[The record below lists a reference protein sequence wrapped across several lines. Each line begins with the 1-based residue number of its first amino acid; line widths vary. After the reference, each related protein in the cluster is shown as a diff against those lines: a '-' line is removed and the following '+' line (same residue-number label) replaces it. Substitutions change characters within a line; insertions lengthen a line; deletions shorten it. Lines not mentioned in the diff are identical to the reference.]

1 MLPADSRPGE
11 ITFPVTYVSDQEFV
25 VLARELTENYTEE
38 FKHIDIFR
46 DSNVTTY
53 EGPATCLRCH
63 DDIEIT
69 DAMTGEIKKTD
80 LMDNLTGSVHFRFFS
95 SRHPNVYGFNGELAD
110 DFDMGKINRPCPKP
124 GSFAMTAWAQLVVFK
139 NGDTLSEGCG
149 QCHIGGQYAAP
160 LGAMMPGYRTMDIE
174 KEAIDCLV
182 CHAAAYDM
190 NYKQVVVDD
199 NGRTRW
205 GQDRTML
212 AALSVTK
219 PTAPACL
226 RCHQHNMGGDIYIDM
241 DNPDY
246 HQSFLQLGYER
257 PRVRHPGSK
266 RGTPYNPSW
275 DVHAAAGMSCLD
287 CHISEGHRIA
297 RGTHTTTIMAN
308 DLPGV
313 EISCQRCH
321 NEKPH
326 ARNDETAEYLNIH
339 TGIIACQT
347 CHIPDLHPDNATRRD
362 FDSTEF
368 EKEQGIWIYN
378 DLVKENQ
385 PVKGISYV
393 WWNGD
398 ATFLGNPIGDNPN
411 GLNLYRFYQPDNI
424 WPEFVDFDYEKW
436 YETIMR
442 PIARNGRPSKLY
454 AMKIFNG
461 RQHIDLQN
469 MGPFGGMFLPYN
481 LPTYYTT
488 GDPDRAVKV
497 EMNHSMMR
505 QMYGLMFKFYML
517 DRFISYMDVSS
528 WNIASYEDAKNL
540 RKVEPRWLPQD
551 ASLEISHA
559 VRVDGALTCHNC
571 HSPSGIL
578 DFEALGYSDRDCVS
592 LRMERE

>member
-1 MLPADSRPGE
+1 VTKKTTILAITVVLIVCIYYYWSNLINLMLPADSRPGE

-219 PTAPACL
+219 PNRPPRPVCAVTSTIWAVIFISIWTIPITTRASY
-226 RCHQHNMGGDIYIDM
+226 NWVM
-241 DNPDY
+241 NVP
-246 HQSFLQLGYER
+246 GYVIPE
-257 PRVRHPGSK
+257 VSAVHLIIHPGTF
-266 RGTPYNPSW
+266 TPP
-275 DVHAAAGMSCLD
+275 
-287 CHISEGHRIA
+287 
-297 RGTHTTTIMAN
+297 
-308 DLPGV
+308 
-313 EISCQRCH
+313 
-321 NEKPH
+321 
-326 ARNDETAEYLNIH
+326 
-339 TGIIACQT
+339 
-347 CHIPDLHPDNATRRD
+347 
-362 FDSTEF
+362 
-368 EKEQGIWIYN
+368 
-378 DLVKENQ
+378 
-385 PVKGISYV
+385 
-393 WWNGD
+393 
-398 ATFLGNPIGDNPN
+398 
-411 GLNLYRFYQPDNI
+411 
-424 WPEFVDFDYEKW
+424 PE
-436 YETIMR
+436 
-442 PIARNGRPSKLY
+442 
-454 AMKIFNG
+454 
-461 RQHIDLQN
+461 
-469 MGPFGGMFLPYN
+469 
-481 LPTYYTT
+481 
-488 GDPDRAVKV
+488 
-497 EMNHSMMR
+497 
-505 QMYGLMFKFYML
+505 
-517 DRFISYMDVSS
+517 
-528 WNIASYEDAKNL
+528 
-540 RKVEPRWLPQD
+540 
-551 ASLEISHA
+551 
-559 VRVDGALTCHNC
+559 
-571 HSPSGIL
+571 
-578 DFEALGYSDRDCVS
+578 
-592 LRMERE
+592 